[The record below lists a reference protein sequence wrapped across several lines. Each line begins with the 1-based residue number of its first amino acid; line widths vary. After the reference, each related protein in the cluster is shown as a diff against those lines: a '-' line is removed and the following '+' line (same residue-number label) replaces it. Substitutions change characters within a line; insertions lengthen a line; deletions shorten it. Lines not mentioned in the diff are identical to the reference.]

1 MLGLPDSIRV
11 LLFDLDGVLTSTAVL
26 HRRAWKTAFD
36 TFLQARDPDGFVP
49 FSEDD
54 YLNYV
59 DGRPR
64 IDGVRTFL
72 RARGIDVDEA
82 TVEAI
87 GTGKN
92 NEFLACLARGEVEP
106 YPGSVRYLEA
116 AERAGLSI
124 GVVTSS
130 KNGEAV
136 LDAAD
141 LTRFVAARVDGRD
154 IAAAGLRG
162 KPAPDGFL
170 AGAKAFG
177 APPIQAAVFEDA
189 IAGVEAGRAGDF
201 GYVVGVDRVGG
212 EQATAMRTAGADV
225 VVTDLAELLER

>member
-26 HRRAWKTAFD
+26 HRRAWKQAFD
-36 TFLQARDPDGFVP
+36 TFLRARDPAGFVP
-49 FSEDD
+49 FTEDD
-54 YLNYV
+54 YLEYV

-64 IDGVRTFL
+64 SDGVRTFL
-72 RARGIDVDEA
+72 RARGIEADEQ
-82 TVEAI
+82 TVEGI

-92 NEFLACLARGEVEP
+92 DEFLACLARGEVES

-116 AERAGLSI
+116 AEQAGLKI

-130 KNGEAV
+130 KNGEVV
-136 LDAAD
+136 LDAAN

-154 IAAAGLRG
+154 IVAAGLRG

-177 APPIQAAVFEDA
+177 AQPVEAAVFEDA

-201 GYVVGVDRVGG
+201 GFVVGVDRVGG
-212 EQATAMRTAGADV
+212 DQAAAMRAAGADV
-225 VVTDLAELLER
+225 VVTDLAELLAR